1 MCDDLISK
9 HYLNSA
15 PSSILHSSPAGTTHF
30 TQVPSNNTWL
40 IIHDPIELSVIDEI
54 RPKWNT
60 LNSYDPKV
68 AEWALANGH
77 RVDVLRVMK
86 KNVEGLAS
94 PTAPAAESSESSPA
108 STEPSVAAPPG
119 FATSNGITT
128 KTWFLATYPLLANT
142 LHKAGEQIF
151 SVSDVSRSIPQRA
164 GWLTA
169 LPDSESGRV
178 YISSLQVLE
187 GYRRKGLAGW
197 LVGQVSR
204 WWSAGGGK
212 EVWLTVFEK
221 NQGGTG
227 LYDSLGFE
235 TVSRLSV
242 VSRVGQ
248 REGLIHDG
256 CD

>member
-1 MCDDLISK
+1 MCDDLISR
-9 HYLNSA
+9 HYLNTA
-15 PSSILHSSPAGTTHF
+15 PTSTLHSSPQGTTHF
-30 TQVPSNNTWL
+30 TLHPSGNTWL
-40 IIHDPIELSVIDEI
+40 IIQEPVSVETLEGL

-77 RVDVLRVMK
+77 RVDMLRVMK
-86 KNVEGLAS
+86 KDVSGLVS
-94 PTAPAAESSESSPA
+94 QTAPASESADGA
-108 STEPSVAAPPG
+108 STPPHSVPPPAG
-119 FATSNGITT
+119 YASSNAIST
-128 KTWFLATYPLLANT
+128 KAWFLATYPLVANT
-142 LHKAGEQIF
+142 IHKASEQIF
-151 SVSDVSRSIPQRA
+151 SISDVSRSIPQRA

-169 LPDSESGRV
+169 LPDIDTGRA

-187 GYRRKGLAGW
+187 AHRRKGLAGW
-197 LVGQVSR
+197 LVGQVER

-221 NQGGTG
+221 NAAGKG
-227 LYDSLGFE
+227 LYESLGFE
-235 TVSRLSV
+235 TVNTLAV
-242 VSRVGQ
+242 ISRVGH